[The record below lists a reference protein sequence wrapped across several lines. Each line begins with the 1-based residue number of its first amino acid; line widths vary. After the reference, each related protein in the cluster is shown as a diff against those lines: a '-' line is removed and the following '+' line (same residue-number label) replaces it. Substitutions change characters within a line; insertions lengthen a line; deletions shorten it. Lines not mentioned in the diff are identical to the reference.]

1 MRDLIRAFAEDVA
14 EHLPIAPPVVEIGAR
29 AAEGQEHIADL
40 RPLFPGMEYLGC
52 DVQEGPGVDRVEDVH
67 ALSFEDE
74 SVGAVISLDTLEHV
88 ADPLRAL
95 EEIHR
100 VLRPGG
106 VVAISSVMFFPIHA
120 HPWDYW
126 RFTPEGFTQLLAP
139 FEARLVVPYGYDLMP
154 ETVFGIGVKGP
165 ADLRLDRLPR
175 TTAMCDA
182 WARGLRVDLGP
193 LRFSARQLWGMA
205 ARASLD
211 ATRDRLRRPRRS
223 VRSGQG

>member
-14 EHLPIAPPVVEIGAR
+14 THLPIAPPIVEIGAR
-29 AAEGQEHIADL
+29 AAAGQEGIADL
-40 RPLFPGMEYLGC
+40 RSLFPGREYIGC
-52 DVQEGPGVDRVEDVH
+52 DVQDGPGVDRIEDVH
-67 ALSFEDE
+67 ALSFPDE
-74 SVGAVISLDTLEHV
+74 SIGAVLSLDTLEHV

-95 EEIHR
+95 QEIHR
-100 VLRPGG
+100 VLKPGG

-126 RFTPEGFTQLLAP
+126 RFTPEGFAQLLQP
-139 FEARLVVPYGYDLMP
+139 FESSLVLPYGYELMP

-165 ADLRLDRLPR
+165 AELSTDLLPR

-205 ARASLD
+205 AKASLD
-211 ATRDRLRRPRRS
+211 ATRERIRGRRGATPAPR
-223 VRSGQG
+223 